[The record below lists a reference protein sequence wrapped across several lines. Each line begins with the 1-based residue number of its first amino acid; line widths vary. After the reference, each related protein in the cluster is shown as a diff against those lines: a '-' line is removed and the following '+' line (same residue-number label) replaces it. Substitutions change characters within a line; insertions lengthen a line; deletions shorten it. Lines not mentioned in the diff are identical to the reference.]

1 MTPLKRSEGHWLAV
15 LALLYS
21 AAYWGIV
28 WYPLRLL
35 DTAGLDG
42 LWQTLISYG
51 AAVLVAA
58 PLWRR
63 LRCIASHWFSYSLLA
78 LAAGW
83 ASLAFILA
91 MLEGTVVRVML
102 LFYLA
107 PVWTLLLARVF
118 LGERFTPRILRLMLM
133 AMAGAVLMLWEPEA
147 LRASH
152 LLADSLAI
160 SSGLA
165 FAISNVLIR
174 RLQHEPIIV
183 KAQVTWIGCV
193 LVAGAAILL
202 RGDPV
207 PTVSLMPVIWLM
219 LLGIG
224 GFALAN
230 IMLQYGVSH
239 LPAQRSAVI
248 LLFELIV
255 AGVSAALLAG
265 ETLNLQEI
273 LGGLLILLAGYLVA
287 VMRERQHEPL

>member
-1 MTPLKRSEGHWLAV
+1 MTPPKSLEGHWLAV
-15 LALLYS
+15 VALLYS

-35 DTAGLDG
+35 EAQGLDG
-42 LWQTLISYG
+42 LWQTLISYS
-51 AAVLVAA
+51 AAVLVAV

-63 LRCIASHWFSYSLLA
+63 LRCVKAHWISYSLLA

-107 PVWTLLLARVF
+107 PVWTLLLARLF
-118 LGERFTPRILRLMLM
+118 LGEFFTPRILGLMLL

-147 LRASH
+147 LQKSH
-152 LLADSLAI
+152 MVADSLAV

-174 RLQHEPIIV
+174 RLQHEPLIV

-193 LVAGAAILL
+193 IVAGAAIVL
-202 RGDPV
+202 RADPV
-207 PTVSLMPVIWLM
+207 PDVALMPVLWAM
-219 LLGIG
+219 LLGVG

-265 ETLNLQEI
+265 ETLTLQEL
-273 LGGLLILLAGYLVA
+273 LGGLMILLAGYFVA
-287 VMRERQHEPL
+287 DIKQGQNAPV